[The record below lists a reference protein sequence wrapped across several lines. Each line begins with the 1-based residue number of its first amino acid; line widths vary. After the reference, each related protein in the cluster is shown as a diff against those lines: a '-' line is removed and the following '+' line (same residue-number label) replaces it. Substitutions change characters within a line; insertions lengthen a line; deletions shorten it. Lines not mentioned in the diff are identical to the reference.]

1 MSVQYR
7 CKNEG
12 RRQAVRDSKTVN
24 GIDYLEVSQDQLKL
38 EVHFFYPLPGQPH
51 ALTPGNVVIEGGVRV
66 QNPPVKSV
74 SVDESVSA
82 EKKVLKVELT
92 AYGDFSAYTLRLVK
106 APGAAVPPDGF
117 DRQLSEVQFF
127 FKVDCPSDFDCSE
140 ALTCPTPVA
149 AVPPIDYLAKD
160 YASFQRLL
168 LDRLA
173 FIMPDWQEHSP
184 VDVGIMLVE
193 LLAYAGDYLSYFQDA
208 VATEAYLGTARRR
221 TSVRRHAR
229 LVDYHMHDGANARAW
244 VVLQVNAGSAADGA
258 KLPGPVLVCLA
269 ASSARNSIRLN
280 VSHVEQTIGAFSGWS
295 TSIETDVHRADCT
308 RTTLRRYDR
317 SGLGD
322 LAKNSALSTGS

>member
-7 CKNEG
+7 CKNEE
-12 RRQAVRDSKTVN
+12 RRRAVYRSETIN
-24 GIDYLEVSQDQLKL
+24 GIDYLEVLEGQLTL
-38 EVHFFYPLPGQPH
+38 EVHFFHPLPGQPD
-51 ALTPGNVVIEGGVRV
+51 ALTRDNVVIEGGVRV
-66 QNPPVKSV
+66 QNPPVA
-74 SVDESVSA
+74 DVSA
-82 EKKVLKVELT
+82 SDKVLTVQLN

-106 APGAAVPPDGF
+106 APGATRPPDDF

-173 FIMPDWQEHSP
+173 VIMPDWQERSP
-184 VDVGIMLVE
+184 ADVGIMLVE

-221 TSVRRHAR
+221 TSVAA
-229 LVDYHMHDGANARAW
+229 MPAW
-244 VVLQVNAGSAADGA
+244 SIITCTTALT
-258 KLPGPVLVCLA
+258 PGP
-269 ASSARNSIRLN
+269 
-280 VSHVEQTIGAFSGWS
+280 GWYC
-295 TSIETDVHRADCT
+295 R
-308 RTTLRRYDR
+308 
-317 SGLGD
+317 
-322 LAKNSALSTGS
+322 